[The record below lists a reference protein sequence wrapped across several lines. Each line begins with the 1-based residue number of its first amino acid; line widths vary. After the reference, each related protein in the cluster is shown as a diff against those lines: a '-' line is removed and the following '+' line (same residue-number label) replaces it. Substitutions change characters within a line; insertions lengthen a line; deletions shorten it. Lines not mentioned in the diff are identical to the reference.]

1 MKNKKS
7 IKIARKLRK
16 NMTDA
21 ERLLW
26 SKLRNKQLEAKFR
39 RQSPIDKYI
48 VDFVCFEKKLIIEVD
63 GSQHLQNEKD
73 IKRDKWLTD
82 NGFKVLRFW
91 NNEVLKNVDGVLEM
105 ISREIKPSP
114 LSSPIKGEEERPS
127 LSPSREGRERKRK
140 GIIR

>member
-1 MKNKKS
+1 MKN

-26 SKLRNKQLEAKFR
+26 CKLRNKQLGAKFR

-63 GSQHLQNEKD
+63 GSQHLGNRKD
-73 IKRDKWLTD
+73 RERDKWFEN

-91 NNEVLKNVDGVLEM
+91 NNEVLKNVNGVLEM
-105 ISREIKPSP
+105 IRRELPSP
-114 LSSPIKGEEERPS
+114 QSSPVKGEEE
-127 LSPSREGRERKRK
+127 
-140 GIIR
+140 